1 MPFGDCGGSCGD
13 RILAWERFQDK
24 PAGRREP
31 ALAGG
36 LPVGRATISGVGLV
50 AQLWQA
56 LAVFRVAAVAYAI
69 VLIARDA
76 GSFAHPGYGWLV
88 AAVMV
93 GWTALTVWGF
103 ADPAR
108 RRWPALVADLLVAL
122 GCLAVS
128 GWVMGPQPEAD
139 TLPAVWVAAP
149 VFGWA
154 IRGGWPAGAAAA
166 VAVAAADFTIRSDGT
181 GIPQVTISATV
192 LLLFAGVISGY
203 LARLAARA
211 EHQMQQAAQR
221 EAVISERERL
231 ARGIHDSVLQVLAL
245 VQRRGAEIGG
255 EAAEL
260 GKLAGEQEAT
270 LRALVAG
277 EPAAGSFM
285 AGSSAAGSPL
295 TGSSLAGSSLAGSS
309 LAGPSAARPP
319 VGVPAAGPA
328 VAAAEPVDLRSL
340 LNRFAS
346 AGVSIA
352 VPAEPVPLP
361 GQLATELAAAVGAA
375 LDNVRIHCGPH
386 ASAWLLVEAEPGA
399 VTVTV
404 RDDGPGV
411 PAGRLAQA
419 AADGRLGVAQSI
431 QGRMRA
437 IGGTAVITS
446 TPGEGTEVELR
457 LPVAAVPPPSPG

>member
-1 MPFGDCGGSCGD
+1 MPFGDCAGSCGD

-24 PAGRREP
+24 PAGSREP

-50 AQLWQA
+50 AQLWRA
-56 LAVFRVAAVAYAI
+56 LAVFRVAAVAYAV

-108 RRWPALVADLLVAL
+108 RRWPALVADLVVAL
-122 GCLAVS
+122 GCLAAS

-166 VAVAAADFTIRSDGT
+166 VAVAAADFTIRGDGT

-203 LARLAARA
+203 LARQAARA
-211 EHQMQQAAQR
+211 EHQLQQAAQR

-277 EPAAGSFM
+277 EPAAGSLI
-285 AGSSAAGSPL
+285 AGSSA
-295 TGSSLAGSSLAGSS
+295 AGSS
-309 LAGPSAARPP
+309 LAGPSASGLSASGLSATGQP
-319 VGVPAAGPA
+319 VGVPAGGS
-328 VAAAEPVDLRSL
+328 AATEPEPVDLRSL

-386 ASAWLLVEAEPGA
+386 ASAWLLVEAEPGS

-457 LPVAAVPPPSPG
+457 LPAASVPPPSSG